1 MKVATSLMPFAWLL
15 VCLAPTLQAT
25 DSAKVSP
32 IDVNPITSWE
42 EPPTI
47 TTDNHQQ
54 WISIMGEPTL
64 LSITKNSA
72 GEVRGP
78 LSIPLSYFDSMDEGY
93 LHRKLKETGL
103 DINGTNGLGQ
113 TLLLQACNTGH
124 KRAVKILCQC
134 RADTNKADENGITP
148 LLASCK
154 LVNAADENI
163 TEAAILSCLLLHGA
177 NIDGIST
184 KRNKIGW
191 TIKQWPLHTP
201 LFLML
206 EAGRVDI
213 ALFLIKN
220 NASLGKNKAASLK
233 QLQELV
239 YLTEEA
245 SAALQEFAPSLTSR
259 RCW

>member
-1 MKVATSLMPFAWLL
+1 MKVATSLMPFAWLF
-15 VCLAPTLQAT
+15 VCLAATLQAT

-32 IDVNPITSWE
+32 SDINPE
-42 EPPTI
+42 EGPAYTFDYLTI
-47 TTDNHQQ
+47 PVD
-54 WISIMGEPTL
+54 GEPQADNDQL
-64 LSITKNSA
+64 ALVITKNSA

-78 LSIPLSYFDSMDEGY
+78 LTIPLSYFDTMDEGF
-93 LHRKLKETGL
+93 LQRNLKETGL

-113 TLLLQACNTGH
+113 TLLLQACNAGH

-134 RADTNKADENGITP
+134 RADTNKADENSITP

-163 TEAAILSCLLLHGA
+163 TEAAILSSLLLHGA
-177 NIDGIST
+177 NVDGISM
-184 KRNKIGW
+184 KINKLGW
-191 TIKQWPLHTP
+191 TSKQWPLHTP

-213 ALFLIKN
+213 ARFLIKN

-239 YLTEEA
+239 YLTEDA
-245 SAALQEFAPSLTSR
+245 SAALQEFAPALIGR